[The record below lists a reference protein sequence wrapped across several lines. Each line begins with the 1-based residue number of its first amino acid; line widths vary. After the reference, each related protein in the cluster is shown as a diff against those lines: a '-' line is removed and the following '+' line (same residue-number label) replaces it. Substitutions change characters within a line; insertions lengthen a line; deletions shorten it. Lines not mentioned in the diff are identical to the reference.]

1 VVNALSEWLKVEVRR
16 DGKISRQEF
25 ARGEP
30 TTDLIAAGKTEG
42 KKDTGTTITFLPDL
56 EIFDE
61 DEFEWSMDTLVQ
73 RLRETAFLTRGLRI
87 VITDEREGEVRHEF
101 HYEGGIKD
109 FVEHVNSA
117 KEPIHKRI
125 VFFEGEMENGT
136 VEVAMQWNG
145 SYVESVFSFANNINT
160 TEGGAHLSGFKAALT
175 GTLNKYSRDKGLLK
189 EKEENLEGEDVR
201 EGLAGVISVKLREPQ
216 FEGQTK
222 TKLGNPWVRGLVEQT
237 VNQRLA
243 EFLEENPTDA
253 KQIVTKAVAA
263 RNARQAAR
271 KARQLSRKSALE
283 SSSLPGR
290 LADCQT
296 SDPEDAE
303 LFLVEGNS
311 AGGSAVEARNRV
323 NQAILPLR
331 GKVINS
337 EKNRINKVLS
347 NLEIQSIITA
357 IGTGIGDEFDL
368 EKLRYHR
375 VIVMTDADVDGAHI
389 RTLILTFL
397 FRQMPEL
404 VEGNYVYI
412 AAAPL
417 YRVKIGNQELY
428 VEKESQFEDL
438 LVRERVKDM
447 EVADRAGA
455 TFKLTETRYKRFTT
469 ALAEFEG
476 WASRLRAD
484 FGAATVNFLIEHR
497 LIEAADAGADLERAL
512 KGLDTDGYELDL
524 VEKTA
529 DLFRVKLIERET
541 SAASHVTVPA
551 ELLASPHYA
560 SLARSYARLVE
571 LVGPPPFRITLGRK
585 WREADTFEVLR
596 AQTLDLAKD
605 GIEVGRF
612 KGLGEMN
619 AEDLWETTM
628 NPANRMLIRVE
639 VEDAA
644 AADLAFSMLMGDQVE
659 PRRLFIE
666 QNARDVRFLDV

>member
-1 VVNALSEWLKVEVRR
+1 
-16 DGKISRQEF
+16 
-25 ARGEP
+25 
-30 TTDLIAAGKTEG
+30 
-42 KKDTGTTITFLPDL
+42 
-56 EIFDE
+56 
-61 DEFEWSMDTLVQ
+61 
-73 RLRETAFLTRGLRI
+73 
-87 VITDEREGEVRHEF
+87 
-101 HYEGGIKD
+101 
-109 FVEHVNSA
+109 
-117 KEPIHKRI
+117 
-125 VFFEGEMENGT
+125 
-136 VEVAMQWNG
+136 
-145 SYVESVFSFANNINT
+145 
-160 TEGGAHLSGFKAALT
+160 
-175 GTLNKYSRDKGLLK
+175 
-189 EKEENLEGEDVR
+189 
-201 EGLAGVISVKLREPQ
+201 
-216 FEGQTK
+216 
-222 TKLGNPWVRGLVEQT
+222 
-237 VNQRLA
+237 
-243 EFLEENPTDA
+243 
-253 KQIVTKAVAA
+253 
-263 RNARQAAR
+263 
-271 KARQLSRKSALE
+271 
-283 SSSLPGR
+283 
-290 LADCQT
+290 
-296 SDPEDAE
+296 
-303 LFLVEGNS
+303 
-311 AGGSAVEARNRV
+311 
-323 NQAILPLR
+323 
-331 GKVINS
+331 
-337 EKNRINKVLS
+337 
-347 NLEIQSIITA
+347 
-357 IGTGIGDEFDL
+357 
-368 EKLRYHR
+368 

-447 EVADRAGA
+447 EVADRAGT

-585 WREADTFEVLR
+585 WREADTFEDLR

-612 KGLGEMN
+612 KGLGEMD

>member
-1 VVNALSEWLKVEVRR
+1 
-16 DGKISRQEF
+16 
-25 ARGEP
+25 
-30 TTDLIAAGKTEG
+30 
-42 KKDTGTTITFLPDL
+42 
-56 EIFDE
+56 
-61 DEFEWSMDTLVQ
+61 M
-73 RLRETAFLTRGLRI
+73 
-87 VITDEREGEVRHEF
+87 
-101 HYEGGIKD
+101 
-109 FVEHVNSA
+109 
-117 KEPIHKRI
+117 
-125 VFFEGEMENGT
+125 
-136 VEVAMQWNG
+136 
-145 SYVESVFSFANNINT
+145 
-160 TEGGAHLSGFKAALT
+160 
-175 GTLNKYSRDKGLLK
+175 
-189 EKEENLEGEDVR
+189 
-201 EGLAGVISVKLREPQ
+201 
-216 FEGQTK
+216 
-222 TKLGNPWVRGLVEQT
+222 
-237 VNQRLA
+237 
-243 EFLEENPTDA
+243 
-253 KQIVTKAVAA
+253 
-263 RNARQAAR
+263 
-271 KARQLSRKSALE
+271 
-283 SSSLPGR
+283 
-290 LADCQT
+290 
-296 SDPEDAE
+296 
-303 LFLVEGNS
+303 
-311 AGGSAVEARNRV
+311 
-323 NQAILPLR
+323 
-331 GKVINS
+331 
-337 EKNRINKVLS
+337 
-347 NLEIQSIITA
+347 
-357 IGTGIGDEFDL
+357 
-368 EKLRYHR
+368 
-375 VIVMTDADVDGAHI
+375 
-389 RTLILTFL
+389 
-397 FRQMPEL
+397 
-404 VEGNYVYI
+404 
-412 AAAPL
+412 
-417 YRVKIGNQELY
+417 KIGNQELY
-428 VEKESQFEDL
+428 VERESQFEDL

-585 WREADTFEVLR
+585 WREADTFEGLR
-596 AQTLDLAKD
+596 SQTLDLAKD

-612 KGLGEMN
+612 KGLGEMD